1 MKHIRRFIII
11 KAESGKWE
19 YLTDVIVV
27 IEAYCE
33 EIKEMGIR
41 QLESHMKRKGQYGKG
56 DVKE

>member
-1 MKHIRRFIII
+1 M
-11 KAESGKWE
+11 
-19 YLTDVIVV
+19 TDVIVV